1 MPFVE
6 DMEIP
11 PIFVKILKK
20 IEEKGQ
26 VNIGEFREII
36 LNLRISKEDYR
47 DIQEYLLDKDL
58 IQRIPGLEKIG
69 TGGARDV
76 IITTTRSYH

>member
-26 VNIGEFREII
+26 VNIDEFKTII
-36 LNLRISKEDYR
+36 LNLRINKEDCKE
-47 DIQEYLLDKDL
+47 IQSYLIKNKL
-58 IQRIPGLEKIG
+58 IQRIPSLEKIKE
-69 TGGARDV
+69 GGAKDV
-76 IITTTRSYH
+76 IILTKYKS